1 MSARIGM
8 DDLVR
13 MVSTTHGLTLSDSR
27 SVLLSTFCMIKDSVS
42 KGDKVSISKFGVF
55 SSVLSKA
62 YTARNPKT
70 GEPVAVPAKNRV
82 KFQAFDDFKSKV
94 EG

>member
-1 MSARIGM
+1 M

-13 MVSTTHGLTLSDSR
+13 MVADTHGLSLVDSR
-27 SVLLSTFCMIKDSVS
+27 SVLGSVFCMIKDSVAGGS
-42 KGDKVSISKFGVF
+42 QVSLSKFGAF
-55 SSVLSKA
+55 SSARSKA

-70 GEPVAVPAKNRV
+70 GEPVAVPAKNRIR
-82 KFQAFDDFKSKV
+82 FQAFEDFKSKV